1 MGEVQTVTVDD
12 VRRDLA
18 EVRLLPLSER
28 MAAWLNDDSRVA
40 GFVEY
45 SASGG
50 SVQLYAAKHGLSFAA
65 LMFLLNSPRLARLKR
80 LISEAR
86 AQARLDA
93 ATELLIGREFIGEA
107 RARAIKANL
116 DIAKMEEAERFSPK
130 PSQTN
135 VQINNNFGDL
145 HGQMQEKRRLARLG
159 VQVEPDGGVNVA
171 AEFGF

>member
-1 MGEVQTVTVDD
+1 MAEVPAITVDD

-28 MAAWLNDDSRVA
+28 MADWLGDDSRVA

-45 SASGG
+45 AATGG

-65 LMFLLNSPRLARLKR
+65 LMYLLNSPRLARLKK

-93 ATELLIGREFIGEA
+93 ATQMLIGREFIGES
-107 RARAIKANL
+107 RARAIKANMDL
-116 DIAKMEEAERFSPK
+116 AKMEEAERFAPK

-135 VQINNNFGDL
+135 IQINNTFGDL
-145 HGQMQEKRRLARLG
+145 HGEIQEKRRLARMA
-159 VQVEPDGGVNVA
+159 VSVEPDGGVNVA

>member
-1 MGEVQTVTVDD
+1 MGEVQTVTVDE

-28 MAAWLNDDSRVA
+28 MAAWLNDEHRVA

-45 SASGG
+45 AAGGG

-80 LISEAR
+80 LIGEAR
-86 AQARLDA
+86 AQARLDD
-93 ATELLIGREFIGEA
+93 ATALMLGREFIGES
-107 RARAIKANL
+107 RARAIKANIDL
-116 DIAKMEEAERFSPK
+116 AKMEEAERFSPK

-145 HGQMQEKRRLARLG
+145 HGEMQEKRRLARL
-159 VQVEPDGGVNVA
+159 VVKTEPEGGATVA